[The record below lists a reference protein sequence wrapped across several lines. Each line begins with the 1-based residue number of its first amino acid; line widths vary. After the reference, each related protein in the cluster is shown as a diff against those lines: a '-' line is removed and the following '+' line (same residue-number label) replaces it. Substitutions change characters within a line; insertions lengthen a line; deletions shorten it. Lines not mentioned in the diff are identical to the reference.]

1 MKACLALAVV
11 AIFTFSGL
19 AHAQTWTTPDGFL
32 SVTEPDSETFVNVP
46 SPPEPM
52 VGLWIS
58 RDESTKLCVVTTDY
72 PANLAL
78 IQSAVEEGFAE
89 EIGGEVTRLPTKQI
103 AGYDVWMMNAKGMSA
118 DINQLI
124 IRHEGTVY
132 KIMAGSFGENP
143 NDQAIN
149 QFIDSL
155 VIHEAAKTPEPMA
168 ATTPGAP
175 NPLTTENKPKKNLG
189 SGIDLHNLSK
199 KIGGF
204 AVLLVIGL
212 LIYLVTR
219 GKNKPTS

>member
-19 AHAQTWTTPDGFL
+19 AHAQTWTTSDGFL
-32 SVTEPDSETFVNVP
+32 SVTEPNSETFVAVP
-46 SPPEPM
+46 DPPEPFIA
-52 VGLWIS
+52 LWIS
-58 RDESTKLCVVTTDY
+58 RDESTRLCVTKTEI
-72 PANLAL
+72 PANIELV
-78 IQSAVEEGFAE
+78 QSSVEEGLAE
-89 EIGGEVTRLPTKQI
+89 EIGGEATRLPTRQV
-103 AGYDVWMMNAKGMSA
+103 AGYEVWNMKVKGNGA
-118 DINQLI
+118 EITQAVL
-124 IRHEGTVY
+124 RHDGTVY
-132 KIMAGSFGENP
+132 KIMAASVGPNP
-143 NDQAIN
+143 DEPTIE

-155 VIHEAAKTPEPMA
+155 VINDAAKTPEPMA

-175 NPLTTENKPKKNLG
+175 NPLTTENTPKKNLG

-219 GKNKPTS
+219 GKNKPAS